1 MVLTRTST
9 GMHGISLDGSAP
21 KKNTDDI
28 VIALAGNPNV
38 GKSTVFNALTGMNQ
52 HTGNWTGKTVATACG
67 AFTRNGK
74 NYITVDLPGTYSLFT
89 HSVEEEVARDFIL
102 SGKAD
107 ACITVCDATCLERNL
122 NLVLQIIEITPRTVV
137 CINLMDE
144 ARRKKICVDI
154 PALARELGVPVVGTS
169 ARSGKGLDEL
179 IDAVDSLISKNSA
192 PLEPVHYGSGIEEAL
207 RILTPALDGI
217 SSHPRRDALR
227 ILSGESEAP
236 EKAQE
241 AAKSADEVIDRYGLT
256 QEMIRDKAAVAA
268 VMRAEEIYKKCVTAD
283 RQHSAADRRLDR
295 IFTGRA
301 GIFAMLLLLALVLW
315 ITVYGANYPSEL
327 LFSAFDALGVRLRQ
341 LLDSLNAPEAL
352 TGALIDGVYRVL
364 SWVVAVML
372 PPMAIFFP
380 LFTLLEDSGY
390 LPRVAFNLDHRF
402 KKSGACGKQA
412 LTMCMGFGCNA
423 AGVTGCR
430 IIDSPRERLMAAATN
445 GFVPCNGRFP
455 TLISLISLFVAG
467 ALPAPFNSFAGAALL
482 TLLIVLSVLMTFA
495 ACSLLSKTIL
505 RGVPSSFTLELPPY
519 RRPQIGKVIV
529 RSIFDRTLFVLGRAA
544 AVAAPAGLIIWITA
558 NIKLN
563 GTSIFSYCSDFLDP
577 IARLFGMD
585 GVILMAFILGFPA
598 NETVVPIMLMGY
610 LADSSISQTDGAAL
624 HSLLTANGWDIGTAI
639 CVIIFMLFHWPCST
653 TLITV
658 KKETGSMK
666 WTLIAALLPTVAG
679 LILCFAV
686 SHIFALI

>member
-1 MVLTRTST
+1 MGLTRTST
-9 GMHGISLDGSAP
+9 GKHSIDT
-21 KKNTDDI
+21 NTPALKSDPGDI

-67 AFTRNGK
+67 LFRKNGK
-74 NYITVDLPGTYSLFT
+74 NHILVDLPGTYSLFT

-179 IDAVDSLISKNSA
+179 IDAVDSLKSKNPA

-207 RILTPALDGI
+207 QILTPALDGI

-227 ILSGESEAP
+227 ILLGESKAP

-256 QEMIRDKAAVAA
+256 QEMIRDKSAVAA

-283 RQHSAADRRLDR
+283 RQHSAADRKLDR

-301 GIFAMLLLLALVLW
+301 GIFAMLLLLALVIW

-341 LLDSLNAPEAL
+341 LLSSLNAPEAL

-585 GVILMAFILGFPA
+585 GVILTAFILGFPA

-624 HSLLTANGWDIGTAI
+624 HSLLTANGWDVGTAI

>member
-1 MVLTRTST
+1 
-9 GMHGISLDGSAP
+9 
-21 KKNTDDI
+21 
-28 VIALAGNPNV
+28 
-38 GKSTVFNALTGMNQ
+38 
-52 HTGNWTGKTVATACG
+52 
-67 AFTRNGK
+67 
-74 NYITVDLPGTYSLFT
+74 
-89 HSVEEEVARDFIL
+89 
-102 SGKAD
+102 
-107 ACITVCDATCLERNL
+107 
-122 NLVLQIIEITPRTVV
+122 
-137 CINLMDE
+137 
-144 ARRKKICVDI
+144 
-154 PALARELGVPVVGTS
+154 
-169 ARSGKGLDEL
+169 
-179 IDAVDSLISKNSA
+179 
-192 PLEPVHYGSGIEEAL
+192 
-207 RILTPALDGI
+207 
-217 SSHPRRDALR
+217 
-227 ILSGESEAP
+227 
-236 EKAQE
+236 
-241 AAKSADEVIDRYGLT
+241 
-256 QEMIRDKAAVAA
+256 
-268 VMRAEEIYKKCVTAD
+268 
-283 RQHSAADRRLDR
+283 
-295 IFTGRA
+295 
-301 GIFAMLLLLALVLW
+301 
-315 ITVYGANYPSEL
+315 
-327 LFSAFDALGVRLRQ
+327 
-341 LLDSLNAPEAL
+341 
-352 TGALIDGVYRVL
+352 
-364 SWVVAVML
+364 
-372 PPMAIFFP
+372 
-380 LFTLLEDSGY
+380 
-390 LPRVAFNLDHRF
+390 
-402 KKSGACGKQA
+402 
-412 LTMCMGFGCNA
+412 MCMGFGCNA

-585 GVILMAFILGFPA
+585 GVILTAFILGFPA

-658 KKETGSMK
+658 KKRR
-666 WTLIAALLPTVAG
+666 AA
-679 LILCFAV
+679 
-686 SHIFALI
+686 

>member
-1 MVLTRTST
+1 
-9 GMHGISLDGSAP
+9 MHDISLDGSAP

-67 AFTRNGK
+67 TFTRNGK
-74 NYITVDLPGTYSLFT
+74 KYITVDLPGTYSLFT

-102 SGKAD
+102 SGNAD

-122 NLVLQIIEITPRTVV
+122 NLVLQIIEIMPRTVV

-179 IDAVDSLISKNSA
+179 IDAVDSLKSKNPA

-207 RILTPALDGI
+207 QILAPALDGI
-217 SSHPRRDALR
+217 SNHPRRDALR

-283 RQHSAADRRLDR
+283 RQHSAADRKLDR

-585 GVILMAFILGFPA
+585 GVILTAFILGFPA

-679 LILCFAV
+679 FILCFAV

>member
-1 MVLTRTST
+1 M
-9 GMHGISLDGSAP
+9 
-21 KKNTDDI
+21 
-28 VIALAGNPNV
+28 
-38 GKSTVFNALTGMNQ
+38 
-52 HTGNWTGKTVATACG
+52 
-67 AFTRNGK
+67 
-74 NYITVDLPGTYSLFT
+74 
-89 HSVEEEVARDFIL
+89 
-102 SGKAD
+102 
-107 ACITVCDATCLERNL
+107 
-122 NLVLQIIEITPRTVV
+122 
-137 CINLMDE
+137 
-144 ARRKKICVDI
+144 
-154 PALARELGVPVVGTS
+154 VGTS
-169 ARSGKGLDEL
+169 ARSGKGLDKL
-179 IDAVDSLISKNSA
+179 IDAVDSLKSKNPA

-207 RILTPALDGI
+207 QILAPALDGI
-217 SSHPRRDALR
+217 SGHPRRDALR

-241 AAKSADEVIDRYGLT
+241 AAKSAGEVIDRYGLT

-283 RQHSAADRRLDR
+283 RQHSAADRKLDR

-341 LLDSLNAPEAL
+341 LLSSLNAPEAL

-585 GVILMAFILGFPA
+585 GVILTAFILGFPA

>member
-1 MVLTRTST
+1 
-9 GMHGISLDGSAP
+9 MHGISLDGSAA

-67 AFTRNGK
+67 AFTRNEK
-74 NYITVDLPGTYSLFT
+74 KYITVDLPGTYSLFT

-102 SGKAD
+102 SGNAD

-169 ARSGKGLDEL
+169 ARSGKGLTEL
-179 IDAVDSLISKNSA
+179 IDAVDSLISKNPA

-207 RILTPALDGI
+207 QILAPALDGI
-217 SSHPRRDALR
+217 SNHPRRDALR

-341 LLDSLNAPEAL
+341 LLSSLNAPEAL

-585 GVILMAFILGFPA
+585 GVILTAFILGFPA

>member
-1 MVLTRTST
+1 
-9 GMHGISLDGSAP
+9 MHDISLDGSAP

-67 AFTRNGK
+67 TFTRNGK
-74 NYITVDLPGTYSLFT
+74 KYITVDLPGTYSLFT

-179 IDAVDSLISKNSA
+179 IDAVDSLKSKNPA

-207 RILTPALDGI
+207 QILAPALDGI

-283 RQHSAADRRLDR
+283 RQHTAADRKLDR

-341 LLDSLNAPEAL
+341 LLSSLNAPEAL

-585 GVILMAFILGFPA
+585 GVILTAFILGFPA

>member
-1 MVLTRTST
+1 MGLTRTST
-9 GMHGISLDGSAP
+9 GMHDISLDGSAP

-67 AFTRNGK
+67 TFTRNGK
-74 NYITVDLPGTYSLFT
+74 KYITVDLPGTYSLFT

-179 IDAVDSLISKNSA
+179 IDAVDSLKSKNPA

-207 RILTPALDGI
+207 QILAPALDGI

-283 RQHSAADRRLDR
+283 RQHTAADRKLDR

-341 LLDSLNAPEAL
+341 LLSSLNAPEAL

-585 GVILMAFILGFPA
+585 GVILTAFILGFPA

>member
-1 MVLTRTST
+1 MGLTRTST
-9 GMHGISLDGSAP
+9 GKHGIG
-21 KKNTDDI
+21 KNTPALRPAADGT

-67 AFTRNGK
+67 SFRRNGR
-74 NYITVDLPGTYSLFT
+74 NYITIDLPGTYSLFT
-89 HSVEEEVARDFIL
+89 HSAEEEVARDFIL
-102 SGKAD
+102 SEAFA
-107 ACITVCDATCLERNL
+107 ACIVVCDATCLERNL

-144 ARRKKICVDI
+144 AKRRKISVDI
-154 PALARELGVPVVGTS
+154 SALSRELGVPVVGTS

-179 IDAVDSLISKNSA
+179 IDAADSVISKNPA
-192 PLEPVHYGSGIEEAL
+192 PTEPIYYGSGIEEAL
-207 RILTPALDGI
+207 KILTPALSKN
-217 SSHPRRDALR
+217 SSHPRRDAMR
-227 ILSGESEAP
+227 ILSGETEAP
-236 EKAQE
+236 DTAQN
-241 AAKSADEVIDRYGLT
+241 AAKLANEVIDRFGLT
-256 QEMIRDKAAVAA
+256 RETIRDKAAIAA
-268 VMRAEEIYKKCVTAD
+268 VMRAEDIFKKCVKANAK
-283 RQHSAADRRLDR
+283 HSAADRKLDR

-301 GIFAMLLLLALVLW
+301 GIPVMLLLLAAVLW
-315 ITVYGANYPSEL
+315 LTVYGANYPSEL
-327 LFSAFDALGVRLRQ
+327 LFSAFDALGVKLRQ
-341 LLDSLNAPEAL
+341 LLYLINAPNTL
-352 TGALIDGVYRVL
+352 TSALIDGVYRVL
-364 SWVVAVML
+364 TWVVAVML

-390 LPRVAFNLDHRF
+390 LPRVAFNLDHSF

-412 LTMCMGFGCNA
+412 LTMCMGLGCNA

-430 IIDSPRERLMAAATN
+430 IIDSRRERLMAAVTN
-445 GFVPCNGRFP
+445 GLMPCNGRFP
-455 TLISLISLFVAG
+455 TLISLVSLFIVG
-467 ALPAPFNSFAGAALL
+467 ALPAPFDSVAGAVLL
-482 TLLIVLSVLMTFA
+482 TLLIVLSVLATFT
-495 ACSLLSKTIL
+495 ACSLLSKTVL

-519 RRPQIGKVIV
+519 RRPQIGKVII
-529 RSIFDRTLFVLGRAA
+529 RSVFDRTLFVLGRAA
-544 AVAAPAGLIIWITA
+544 AVAAPAGLIIWISA
-558 NIKLN
+558 NIKIS

-577 IARLFGMD
+577 LAQLFGMD
-585 GVILMAFILGFPA
+585 GVILTAFILGFPA

-610 LADSSISQTDGAAL
+610 LADSEISQTGGTAL
-624 HSLLTANGWDIGTAI
+624 HALLTANGWDIKTAI

-666 WTLIAALLPTVAG
+666 WAVIAALLPTAAG

>member
-1 MVLTRTST
+1 MGLTRTST
-9 GMHGISLDGSAP
+9 GMHDISLDGSAP

-67 AFTRNGK
+67 TFTRNGK
-74 NYITVDLPGTYSLFT
+74 KYITVDLPGTYSLFT

-102 SGKAD
+102 SGSAD

-122 NLVLQIIEITPRTVV
+122 NLVLQIIEIMPRTVV

-169 ARSGKGLDEL
+169 ARSGKGLDKL
-179 IDAVDSLISKNSA
+179 IDAVDSLKSKNPA

-207 RILTPALDGI
+207 QILAPALDGI

-236 EKAQE
+236 ENAQE

-256 QEMIRDKAAVAA
+256 QEKIRDKAVVAA

-283 RQHSAADRRLDR
+283 RQHSAADRKLDR

-341 LLDSLNAPEAL
+341 LLSSLNAPEAL
-352 TGALIDGVYRVL
+352 TDALIDGVYRVL

-495 ACSLLSKTIL
+495 VCSLLSKTIL

-585 GVILMAFILGFPA
+585 GVILTAFILGFPA

>member
-1 MVLTRTST
+1 
-9 GMHGISLDGSAP
+9 MHDISLDGSAP

-67 AFTRNGK
+67 TFTRNGK
-74 NYITVDLPGTYSLFT
+74 KYITVDLPGTYSLFT

-102 SGKAD
+102 SGNAD

-122 NLVLQIIEITPRTVV
+122 NLVLQIIEIMPRTVV

-169 ARSGKGLDEL
+169 ARSGKGLDKL
-179 IDAVDSLISKNSA
+179 IDAVDSLKSKNPA

-207 RILTPALDGI
+207 QILAPALDGI

-236 EKAQE
+236 ENAQE

-256 QEMIRDKAAVAA
+256 QEKIRDKAVVAA

-283 RQHSAADRRLDR
+283 RQHSAADRKLDR

-341 LLDSLNAPEAL
+341 LLSSLNAPEAL
-352 TGALIDGVYRVL
+352 TDALIDGVYRVL

-585 GVILMAFILGFPA
+585 GVILTAFILGFPA

-624 HSLLTANGWDIGTAI
+624 HSLLTANGWDLGTAI